1 MTKAR
6 AEQLLAAAGPG
17 GPWSAGEE
25 RTLSAYCAFARAV
38 RGGDVTAGGLRAAG
52 WADQAEA
59 TSALMQILAKRSHS
73 TKRGGGAAGPKRGGG
88 GFGEV
93 RNLIL
98 LDTRSHRAALGTKA
112 GDWLGVLAKHCAA
125 RFEVAPAPRALVGSW
140 GFDAAG
146 LRAQR
151 ASRILFTN
159 GLNDGWSVGGFA
171 KDVDVANELLVIN
184 MPNGAH
190 HSDLSHG
197 LPGPHD
203 TPDVVE
209 ARANATRVL
218 ARWLENVKVL

>member
-125 RFEVAPAPRALVGSW
+125 EDCSTLCPHR
-140 GFDAAG
+140 DAAG
-146 LRAQR
+146 RCTRHFLTKAFFPALEAARGMRACW
-151 ASRILFTN
+151 N
-159 GLNDGWSVGGFA
+159 C
-171 KDVDVANELLVIN
+171 
-184 MPNGAH
+184 
-190 HSDLSHG
+190 
-197 LPGPHD
+197 
-203 TPDVVE
+203 
-209 ARANATRVL
+209 
-218 ARWLENVKVL
+218 